1 MHIYFGLKSSK
12 SCVICGMVQNDLTT
26 HRTVRLLSNITG
38 ALVALLAAGAF
49 ALSFTALKELA
60 SVNGVSLGLTWIWPL
75 ILDGAIIVFS
85 MAVLRASLYGE
96 SARYPMT
103 LVVCATI
110 ASVIF
115 NLAHA
120 PENTVARLMACVPP
134 LALFAAFELVVRQIR
149 SEVERGSVIASL
161 SELAARHSHLSSR
174 KDTLEEQVRQMTSV
188 RDGLKLEFKTARS
201 APVHSLLDIA
211 NAARADKIQRRI
223 TLVTDLAAQGKSPA
237 EIAVAAGV
245 STKTVKRDLGKA
257 DTTLTSAS
265 PA

>member
-1 MHIYFGLKSSK
+1 
-12 SCVICGMVQNDLTT
+12 MVQNDLQS
-26 HRTVRLLSNITG
+26 HRTVRLLSNLTG

-60 SVNGVSLGLTWIWPL
+60 SVNGVTVGLTWIWPL

-103 LVVCATI
+103 LVICATI

-134 LALFAAFELVVRQIR
+134 LSLFAAFELVVRQVR
-149 SEVERGSVIASL
+149 SEVQRSSTIASL
-161 SELAARHSHLSSR
+161 SELTSRLNHLSSR
-174 KDTLEEQVRQMTSV
+174 KETLEEQVRQTTLQ
-188 RDGLKLEFKTARS
+188 RDCLKLEVKAANS
-201 APVHSLLDIA
+201 APVHVLLDMA
-211 NAARADKIQRRI
+211 NAAKADKIQRRSA
-223 TLVTDLAAQGKSPA
+223 LVTDLAAQGKSLA
-237 EIAVAAGV
+237 EIAAAAGV
-245 STKTVKRDLGKA
+245 STKTVKRDLAKMA
-257 DTTLTSAS
+257 A
-265 PA
+265 